1 MKRENGYYLIKL
13 LDSVDWQPAFY
24 SDVGSWWIIG
34 TEKVFDDID
43 ITEVGE
49 KIGGR
54 MMKDGIPILEIEG
67 LKAISSSEWTDEYLR
82 SIGKEVLHT
91 LHKELMCSPEVVSEK
106 GFVSNSTKIIV
117 QTCVEQ

>member
-1 MKRENGYYLIKL
+1 MKREDGYYLIKL
-13 LDSVDWQPAFY
+13 LDSVNWQPAFY

-67 LKAISSSEWTDEYLR
+67 LTEMYE
-82 SIGKEVLHT
+82 E
-91 LHKELMCSPEVVSEK
+91 EK
-106 GFVSNSTKIIV
+106 YIERGYKK
-117 QTCVEQ
+117 